1 MGMAAA
7 YDFKLTLLFL
17 CLLTGGLA
25 AYQHFGSAK
34 PGAQKVPV
42 GLGG

>member
-7 YDFKLTLLFL
+7 YDFKLSLLF
-17 CLLTGGLA
+17 LA

-34 PGAQKVPV
+34 PGAQKAPV